1 MIIVKSYL
9 SKGGS
14 EVTLECE
21 FKEKYT
27 ISRADARRLK
37 LSELSDD
44 DFPVEF
50 PDDKLIEFLSQKLS
64 AIKYASYLLG
74 FSDKSENVLRR
85 KLQEKQYS
93 QEVTDEALK
102 VMRDGGIICDENLC
116 LKKYLSIANSKL
128 YGPARIKSELFAKGF
143 SAEDIK
149 KAQSEAN
156 IDFDELCLEM
166 CEKLLKGAKIDFS
179 DRKQRDK
186 FKAKLSRYGYGFDSI
201 NSALSAF
208 EFSDNDDIYY

>member
-1 MIIVKSYL
+1 MIIVKSYI

-27 ISRADARRLK
+27 ITRADAKRLGF
-37 LSELSDD
+37 LELSDD

-50 PDDKLIEFLSQKLS
+50 TDDALIEFLSHKLK

-74 FSDKSENVLRR
+74 FSDKSERILRQKMR
-85 KLQEKQYS
+85 EKEYS
-93 QEVTDEALK
+93 TEVIDEALA
-102 VMRDGGIICDENLC
+102 VLREGGIISDQNLC

-128 YGPARIKSELFAKGF
+128 YGPGRIKSELFAKGF

-149 KAQSEAN
+149 KAESTAD
-156 IDFDELCLEM
+156 IDFDKLCAQM
-166 CEKLLKGAKIDFS
+166 CEKLLRSGRTNLS
-179 DRKQRDK
+179 DRKERDK
-186 FKAKLSRYGYGFDSI
+186 LKAKLLRYGYSFDSI
-201 NSALSAF
+201 NSALSNF
-208 EFSDNDDIYY
+208 EFSDGDDTYY